1 MLGEVLR
8 DDASLH
14 ELFLAL
20 GGQSLILRA
29 AGVPSELR
37 FGLLEQRLVAR
48 LVGLRLLE
56 GRFEGPRV
64 DLEEQIAFLD
74 DLALGKKR
82 LVDLAGDLRPQGNR
96 GVRFDVSDRGDN
108 DKRTSYLMVSKIS
121 PTESCVVGIVKPGKN
136 QNAEARRLADSA
148 ANKPCKKAE

>member
-1 MLGEVLR
+1 LLGEVLR
-8 DDASLH
+8 DDATLH

-64 DLEEQIAFLD
+64 DLEEQIAFLTTSPS
-74 DLALGKKR
+74 KK
-82 LVDLAGDLRPQGNR
+82 LLRSGQ
-96 GVRFDVSDRGDN
+96 
-108 DKRTSYLMVSKIS
+108 
-121 PTESCVVGIVKPGKN
+121 
-136 QNAEARRLADSA
+136 
-148 ANKPCKKAE
+148 